1 MFMFLTLTAN
11 FGIGLSFSK
20 DPGST
25 FSEGPGKGL
34 GLLYKVCPGK
44 YRNLDIKSI
53 KSKLSLECQKSEHP
67 PKLLIAGPYKK
78 ESIKYE
84 CEARNICCIDH
95 RNYFFR
101 T

>member
-1 MFMFLTLTAN
+1 MFLTLTAN

-25 FSEGPGKGL
+25 FSEGPGKGM

-78 ESIKYE
+78 KVLNTNVKPEIFVALIIEIISLE
-84 CEARNICCIDH
+84 HD
-95 RNYFFR
+95 
-101 T
+101 